1 MKLPQNCREYA
12 ALISSGEDR
21 DLTAAERAAIRVH
34 LLICDGCTA
43 WNKQVSVMHSAM
55 SRWRSGE

>member
-12 ALISSGEDR
+12 ALISSGQDR
-21 DLTAAERAAIRVH
+21 QLTASERAAIRVH
-34 LLICDGCTA
+34 LVVCDGCTA
-43 WNKQVSVMHSAM
+43 WNKQVAVMQSAM

>member
-1 MKLPQNCREYA
+1 MKLPENCREYA

-21 DLTAAERAAIRVH
+21 QLSAAERTAIRVH

-43 WNKQVSVMHSAM
+43 WNHQVSIMRDAM
-55 SRWRSGE
+55 KRFRSDD